1 MIGQEGDLQDGDAVS
16 QAVIEGVASILV
28 GADDDDLLDDGYSVL
43 NNVQVTFSLLFLF
56 FLFFVSH
63 FDPNIQITLLC
74 LLECGEEGV
83 TVESGGVVVG
93 AQSGTLEQLA
103 GEPIMLGDSGAFFIF
118 PSNLDELEEEL
129 GRDTC
134 LYTGTSAIAS
144 QGSIA
149 EDGEEQ
155 TLAAS
160 LTFYTIN
167 CTTGVAEEVSVT
179 TRFLISS
186 SPLFFPLHHFPFFL
200 TSFPLSLFFSS
211 VENFKLFCHIQGEW
225 MMKTILVKTRFFF
238 FPLPSHLPF
247 ILFLHLPFSLFR
259 MMMNQK

>member
-1 MIGQEGDLQDGDAVS
+1 MIGQGGDLQDGDAVS
-16 QAVIEGVASILV
+16 QAVIEGVDRLLI
-28 GADDDDLLDDGYSVL
+28 GADDDLLDDGYDVL
-43 NNVQVTFSLLFLF
+43 GNVQVTFSLLSIF

-144 QGSIA
+144 GASIA

-179 TRFLISS
+179 TRFLI
-186 SPLFFPLHHFPFFL
+186 FFRFPISFPFL
-200 TSFPLSLFFSS
+200 VTHISFPISGEFQIVLPYSGVDDEDDICQDEVLLLFKFS
-211 VENFKLFCHIQGEW
+211 
-225 MMKTILVKTRFFF
+225 
-238 FPLPSHLPF
+238 LPSKVTFSRLP
-247 ILFLHLPFSLFR
+247 SSR
-259 MMMNQK
+259 MMNQK

>member
-1 MIGQEGDLQDGDAVS
+1 M
-16 QAVIEGVASILV
+16 
-28 GADDDDLLDDGYSVL
+28 
-43 NNVQVTFSLLFLF
+43 
-56 FLFFVSH
+56 
-63 FDPNIQITLLC
+63 
-74 LLECGEEGV
+74 
-83 TVESGGVVVG
+83 VVG

-144 QGSIA
+144 EVSIA

-179 TRFLISS
+179 TRFL
-186 SPLFFPLHHFPFFL
+186 
-200 TSFPLSLFFSS
+200 LFFS
-211 VENFKLFCHIQGEW
+211 CHI
-225 MMKTILVKTRFFF
+225 
-238 FPLPSHLPF
+238 
-247 ILFLHLPFSLFR
+247 FSLPR
-259 MMMNQK
+259 SHSLPK

>member
-1 MIGQEGDLQDGDAVS
+1 M
-16 QAVIEGVASILV
+16 
-28 GADDDDLLDDGYSVL
+28 
-43 NNVQVTFSLLFLF
+43 
-56 FLFFVSH
+56 
-63 FDPNIQITLLC
+63 
-74 LLECGEEGV
+74 
-83 TVESGGVVVG
+83 VG

-144 QGSIA
+144 EASIA
-149 EDGEEQ
+149 EGGEEQ

-179 TRFLISS
+179 TRFIFTL
-186 SPLFFPLHHFPFFL
+186 LFFFLSLLFL
-200 TSFPLSLFFSS
+200 TISFQWRISNCFA
-211 VENFKLFCHIQGEW
+211 I
-225 MMKTILVKTRFFF
+225 
-238 FPLPSHLPF
+238 
-247 ILFLHLPFSLFR
+247 FR
-259 MMMNQK
+259 GRGRR